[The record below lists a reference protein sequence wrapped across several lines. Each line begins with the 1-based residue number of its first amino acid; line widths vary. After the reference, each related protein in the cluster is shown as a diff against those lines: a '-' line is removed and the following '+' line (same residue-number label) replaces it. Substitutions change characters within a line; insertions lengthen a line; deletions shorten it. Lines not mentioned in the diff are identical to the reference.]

1 MHPDFFDGNEAGEA
15 RNRWLKRAGIVLGL
29 LVAIALVIVV
39 IRNLMTDTGPRKKQA
54 VQQISLLK
62 PPPPPPPK
70 PEQKPPEPQ
79 VKKEEVKMP
88 EPDKPPD
95 PQPAQAEPP
104 PGPDLGVDAAGAGNG
119 DSFGLVGKPGGK
131 DITTIGGGGGGT
143 GRAEFAMY
151 ANLIRHSLQEEFSR
165 NRKLQGSDYRAIVRV
180 WIGADGR
187 IERFELVGSTGNP
200 DTDSLIRT
208 AMTGLPSLS
217 EPPPANMP
225 QPVRLRINS
234 RGAG

>member
-1 MHPDFFDGNEAGEA
+1 MHPDFFDGNVAGEA
-15 RNRWLKRAGIVLGL
+15 RNRWLKRAGIILGL
-29 LVAIALVIVV
+29 LVVIALVVVV

-95 PQPAQAEPP
+95 PQPAQADPP

-131 DITTIGGGGGGT
+131 DITTIGSGGGGNRFTWYAGLVQ
-143 GRAEFAMY
+143 GEIQKILARNAKLRGAEFKATV
-151 ANLIRHSLQEEFSR
+151 
-165 NRKLQGSDYRAIVRV
+165 KV
-180 WIGADGR
+180 WLSGDGKVQR
-187 IERFELVGSTGNP
+187 SELSNSTGNTE
-200 DTDSLIRT
+200 TDELIRVALT
-208 AMTGLPSLS
+208 ELPQLR
-217 EPPPANMP
+217 EMPPSDMP
-225 QPVRLRINS
+225 QPIRLRVTS
-234 RGAG
+234 RY

>member
-1 MHPDFFDGNEAGEA
+1 MHPDFFDEDLPGEA
-15 RNRWLKRAGIVLGL
+15 RNRWLKRAGVLLGL
-29 LVAIALVIVV
+29 LVAIALVVVV

-95 PQPAQAEPP
+95 PQPAQADPP
-104 PGPDLGVDAAGAGNG
+104 PGPHLGVDAAGAGNG

-131 DITTIGGGGGGT
+131 DITTIGGGGGGNRFT
-143 GRAEFAMY
+143 WYAGLVQGEIQKILARNAKLRGSEFKAT
-151 ANLIRHSLQEEFSR
+151 
-165 NRKLQGSDYRAIVRV
+165 VRV
-180 WIGADGR
+180 WLSGDGKVQR
-187 IERFELVGSTGNP
+187 SELSSSTGNTE
-200 DTDSLIRT
+200 TDELIRVALT
-208 AMTGLPSLS
+208 ELPQLR
-217 EPPPANMP
+217 EMPPSDMP
-225 QPVRLRINS
+225 QPIRLRVTS
-234 RGAG
+234 RY

>member
-1 MHPDFFDGNEAGEA
+1 VNPDFFDGDGAGEG

-29 LVAIALVIVV
+29 LVAVALVLAV
-39 IRNLMTDTGPRKKQA
+39 IRHLMADTGPRKKTV

-79 VKKEEVKMP
+79 IKKEEVKLP

-104 PGPDLGVDAAGAGNG
+104 PGPDLGVDAQGAGSG

-131 DITTIGGGGGGT
+131 DITTIGGGGGGNRFAWYAGLVQAEIQKAL
-143 GRAEFAMY
+143 GRNAKLRGTEFKATVTIWM
-151 ANLIRHSLQEEFSR
+151 S
-165 NRKLQGSDYRAIVRV
+165 V
-180 WIGADGR
+180 DGKVQR
-187 IERFELVGSTGNP
+187 SELAASTGNAE
-200 DTDSLIRT
+200 TDQMIRL
-208 AMTGLPSLS
+208 ALAEIPQLREVPPSD
-217 EPPPANMP
+217 MP
-225 QPVRLRINS
+225 QPIRLRVTS
-234 RGAG
+234 RF

>member
-1 MHPDFFDGNEAGEA
+1 MNPEFFDGDEAGEV
-15 RNRWLKRAGIVLGL
+15 RKRWFKRAGIVVGM
-29 LVAIALVIVV
+29 LVALALIVAV

-131 DITTIGGGGGGT
+131 DITTIGAGGGGSRQKWYAGLMKALVQT
-143 GRAEFAMY
+143 EIQKSLGRSAKLRGAEFKIA
-151 ANLIRHSLQEEFSR
+151 L
-165 NRKLQGSDYRAIVRV
+165 
-180 WIGADGR
+180 R
-187 IERFELVGSTGNP
+187 IWVNGEGKVERSELARSTGNAEA
-200 DTDSLIRT
+200 DELIRV
-208 AMTGLPSLS
+208 ALADLPPLR
-217 EPPPANMP
+217 ELPPENMP
-225 QPVRLRINS
+225 WPTYLFVTS
-234 RGAG
+234 RN